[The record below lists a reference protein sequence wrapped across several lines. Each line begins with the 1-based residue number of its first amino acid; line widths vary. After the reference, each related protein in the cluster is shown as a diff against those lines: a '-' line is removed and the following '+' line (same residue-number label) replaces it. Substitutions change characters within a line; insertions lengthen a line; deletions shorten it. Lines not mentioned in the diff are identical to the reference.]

1 VADRGGIF
9 VSLRTRNYRLWI
21 SGQMVSLVGTWMQR
35 VAQDWLVLDLSHGNA
50 FLLGV
55 VMALQFGPTLLLS
68 VWGGMLADRY
78 DKRRMLMLTQAL
90 MALFALTVGLLQV
103 TGLVRIWHVMAV
115 AFAMGCAAAIE
126 APTRQSFT
134 IEMVGPEH
142 LPNAV
147 GLNSMVFNLAG
158 IIGPAI
164 SGVLI
169 GLVGTGWVFLLNF
182 VSFIG
187 VGIALWRMRPAEL
200 HPSDPVPAAKGQL
213 RQGFSYVWHR
223 RDLFMIMLTV
233 FLVSTFGLNFSLTL
247 AVLARETFGR
257 GAESYGLLSTALAV
271 GTLLGATLAARRTEK
286 VRMNLFYSAAMAFG
300 VSEAVVSVMPTYL
313 SVAVA
318 LIPTGLLALTFTTSA
333 MNIIQLSVDS
343 QLRGRVMGIYM
354 VAFLGGTPL
363 GSPLVGWLADLHGG
377 RMPLLIGGVVSVAAG
392 LTCAVYLR
400 RHPCPVVAEV
410 VPEAGQIRAGLVPP
424 APVATPVCEP
434 TPLARRT

>member
-1 VADRGGIF
+1 
-9 VSLRTRNYRLWI
+9 
-21 SGQMVSLVGTWMQR
+21 MVSLIGTWMQR

-115 AFAMGCAAAIE
+115 ACAMGCAAAIE

-169 GLVGTGWVFLLNF
+169 GLIGTGWVFLLNF
-182 VSFIG
+182 VSFIA
-187 VGIALWRMRPAEL
+187 VGIALWRMRPGEL
-200 HPSDPVPAAKGQL
+200 HSSEPIPAAKGQL
-213 RQGFSYVWHR
+213 RQGFSYVWR
-223 RDLFMIMLTV
+223 R
-233 FLVSTFGLNFSLTL
+233 
-247 AVLARETFGR
+247 
-257 GAESYGLLSTALAV
+257 
-271 GTLLGATLAARRTEK
+271 
-286 VRMNLFYSAAMAFG
+286 
-300 VSEAVVSVMPTYL
+300 P
-313 SVAVA
+313 
-318 LIPTGLLALTFTTSA
+318 
-333 MNIIQLSVDS
+333 
-343 QLRGRVMGIYM
+343 
-354 VAFLGGTPL
+354 
-363 GSPLVGWLADLHGG
+363 
-377 RMPLLIGGVVSVAAG
+377 
-392 LTCAVYLR
+392 
-400 RHPCPVVAEV
+400 
-410 VPEAGQIRAGLVPP
+410 
-424 APVATPVCEP
+424 
-434 TPLARRT
+434 

>member
-1 VADRGGIF
+1 MADRGGIF

-21 SGQMVSLVGTWMQR
+21 SGQMVSLIGTWMQR

-68 VWGGMLADRY
+68 AWGGVLADRY
-78 DKRRMLMLTQAL
+78 DKRRMLMVTQAL
-90 MALFALTVGLLQV
+90 MALCALSVGVLQV
-103 TGLVRIWHVMAV
+103 TGLVRIWHVMAI
-115 AFAMGCAAAIE
+115 ALAMGCVAAIE

-147 GLNSMVFNLAG
+147 GINSMVFNLAG
-158 IIGPAI
+158 IVGPAI

-169 GLVGTGWVFLLNF
+169 GLIGTGCVFLLNF
-182 VSFIG
+182 ISFVG
-187 VGIALWRMRPAEL
+187 VGVALWRMRPAEL
-200 HPSDPVPAAKGQL
+200 RPSDPIPAAKGQL
-213 RQGFSYVWHR
+213 RQGFSYVWNR
-223 RDLFMIMLTV
+223 RDLFMVMLTV
-233 FLVSTFGLNFSLTL
+233 FVVATFGLNFSLTL

-257 GAESYGLLSTALAV
+257 GAASYGMLSTCLAF
-271 GTLLGATLAARRTEK
+271 GTLLGATLAARRTK
-286 VRMNLFYSAAMAFG
+286 QVRMRLFFGAAVAFG
-300 VSEAVVSVMPTYL
+300 ISEAVVSVMPTYFA
-313 SVAVA
+313 VAVA
-318 LIPTGLLALTFTTSA
+318 LVPTGLLALTFTTAA

-377 RMPLLIGGVVSVAAG
+377 RMPLLVGGVVSVAAG
-392 LTCAVYLR
+392 LACATYLR
-400 RHPCPVVAEV
+400 RHPCLVVAEDISGTDDV
-410 VPEAGQIRAGLVPP
+410 LNGPVPP
-424 APVATPVCEP
+424 APAATPVCEP
-434 TPLARRT
+434 TPLARRR

>member
-1 VADRGGIF
+1 MADRGGIF

-21 SGQMVSLVGTWMQR
+21 SGQMVSLIGTWMQR

-68 VWGGMLADRY
+68 AWGGVLADRY
-78 DKRRMLMLTQAL
+78 DKRRMLMFTQTL
-90 MALFALTVGLLQV
+90 MALCALTVGVLQV
-103 TGLVRIWHVMAV
+103 TGLVQIWHVMTV
-115 AFAMGCAAAIE
+115 AFAMGCAASIE

-158 IIGPAI
+158 IVGPAI

-169 GLVGTGWVFLLNF
+169 GMIGTGWVFLLNF

-187 VGIALWRMRPAEL
+187 VGIALWRMNPDEL
-200 HPSDPVPAAKGQL
+200 RTSDPVPPAKGQL

-223 RDLFMIMLTV
+223 RDLTMIMLTV
-233 FLVSTFGLNFSLTL
+233 FLVSTFGLNFSLSL
-247 AVLARETFGR
+247 AVLARETFGQ
-257 GAESYGLLSTALAV
+257 GAESYGLLSTSLAI
-271 GTLLGATLAARRTEK
+271 GTLLGATMAARRTKK
-286 VRMNLFYSAAMAFG
+286 VRLRLFFSAAIAFG
-300 VSEAVVSVMPTYL
+300 ISESVVSVMPTYFA
-313 SVAVA
+313 VAVA
-318 LIPTGLLALTFTTSA
+318 LIPTGLLALTFTTAA

-377 RMPLLIGGVVSVAAG
+377 RMPLLVGGVVSVAAG
-392 LTCAVYLR
+392 LACAAYLR
-400 RHPCPVVAEV
+400 RHPCPVVVEEI
-410 VPEAGQIRAGLVPP
+410 PETDDVVPP
-424 APVATPVCEP
+424 APAATPVCEP
-434 TPLARRT
+434 TPLARRG

>member
-1 VADRGGIF
+1 MADRGGIF

-21 SGQMVSLVGTWMQR
+21 SGQMVSLIGTWMQR

-115 AFAMGCAAAIE
+115 ACAMGCAAAIE

-169 GLVGTGWVFLLNF
+169 GLIGTGWVFLLNF
-182 VSFIG
+182 VSFIA
-187 VGIALWRMRPAEL
+187 VGIALWRMRPGEL
-200 HPSDPVPAAKGQL
+200 HSSEPIPAAKGQL
-213 RQGFSYVWHR
+213 RQGFSYVWRR

-247 AVLARETFGR
+247 AVLARDLRPRR
-257 GAESYGLLSTALAV
+257 GVLQAALH
-271 GTLLGATLAARRTEK
+271 GAGHRHAAWRHFRGPSHQK
-286 VRMNLFYSAAMAFG
+286 VRMTLFYGAAMAFG
-300 VSEAVVSVMPTYL
+300 LSEVVVSVMPTYL
-313 SVAVA
+313 SVALA
-318 LIPTGLLALTFTTSA
+318 LVPAGLLALTFTTSA

-377 RMPLLIGGVVSVAAG
+377 RMPLLVGGLVSAAAG
-392 LTCAVYLR
+392 LVCATYLH
-400 RHPCPVVAEV
+400 RHPCPVVAGE
-410 VPEAGQIRAGLVPP
+410 VPEADDMVPP
-424 APVATPVCEP
+424 APAATPVCEP
-434 TPLARRT
+434 TPLARRS

>member
-1 VADRGGIF
+1 MADRGGIF

-21 SGQMVSLVGTWMQR
+21 SGQMVSLIGTWMQR

-115 AFAMGCAAAIE
+115 ACAMGCAAAIE

-169 GLVGTGWVFLLNF
+169 GLIGTGWVFLLNF
-182 VSFIG
+182 VSFIA
-187 VGIALWRMRPAEL
+187 VGIALWRMRPGEL
-200 HPSDPVPAAKGQL
+200 HSSEPIPAAKGQL
-213 RQGFSYVWHR
+213 RQGFSYVWRR

-257 GAESYGLLSTALAV
+257 GAESYGLLSTALAI
-271 GTLLGATLAARRTEK
+271 GTLLGATFAARRTKK
-286 VRMNLFYSAAMAFG
+286 VRMTLFYGAAMAFG
-300 VSEAVVSVMPTYL
+300 LSEVVVSAMPTYL
-313 SVAVA
+313 SVALA
-318 LIPTGLLALTFTTSA
+318 LVPAGLLALTFTTSA

-377 RMPLLIGGVVSVAAG
+377 RMPLLVGGLVSAAAG
-392 LTCAVYLR
+392 LVCATYLH
-400 RHPCPVVAEV
+400 RHPCPVVAGEV
-410 VPEAGQIRAGLVPP
+410 PGADDMVPP
-424 APVATPVCEP
+424 APAATPVCEP
-434 TPLARRT
+434 TPLARRS

>member
-1 VADRGGIF
+1 MADRGGIF

-55 VMALQFGPTLLLS
+55 VMALQFGPTLFLS

-90 MALFALTVGLLQV
+90 MAMFALTVGLLQV

-126 APTRQSFT
+126 GPTRQSFT

-182 VSFIG
+182 VSFVG
-187 VGIALWRMRPAEL
+187 VGIALWRMRPDEL
-200 HPSDPVPAAKGQL
+200 YSSDPVPAAKGQL

-223 RDLFMIMLTV
+223 RDLFMVMLTV

-247 AVLARETFGR
+247 AVLARQTFGR
-257 GAESYGLLSTALAV
+257 GAESYGLLSTALAI
-271 GTLLGATLAARRTEK
+271 GTLLGATLAARRTK
-286 VRMNLFYSAAMAFG
+286 RVRMTLFYSAAVAFG
-300 VSEAVVSVMPTYL
+300 VSEAIVSAMPTYL
-313 SVAVA
+313 TVAAA
-318 LIPTGLLALTFTTSA
+318 LVPAGLLALTFTTSA

-363 GSPLVGWLADLHGG
+363 GSPLVGWLANLHGG
-377 RMPLLIGGVVSVAAG
+377 RMPLLIGGLVSVGAG
-392 LTCAVYLR
+392 LACAAYLR
-400 RHPCPVVAEV
+400 RHPCPVVGEGISQEDDSLTGPV
-410 VPEAGQIRAGLVPP
+410 SP
-424 APVATPVCEP
+424 APAATPVCEP
-434 TPLARRT
+434 TPLGRRT